1 MGVGSGLE
9 EAVDDAD
16 GGFAVDDADDF
27 PGELPALGLVAVGVE
42 DVPLDGLE
50 HGGVVAGLFAY
61 VPEVEVGGVEAAAD
75 ASGEEAVEGAV
86 VKESIDD
93 DGFVEAGKFKD
104 GTGDVGNEEVS
115 GVEEGDEVG
124 FIEAGEVDV
133 GGLGP
138 GEHAA
143 EVATVTPAE
152 EDVGVGFEDEVVVG
166 EVGGE
171 VFAEAEDG
179 GGVEGGGVEDGG
191 FVGVEVAIEE
201 ELSAVGVGE
210 AEVGVELGVAGDAEA
225 VGVCGEMLREGVV
238 HEGAVDEAD
247 VDTVEDG
254 VEVDGFAAPGAVH
267 DEGGAVEGDVEGM
280 GVVAKDEPPA
290 MAVFFLEGVGEAA
303 GLGVLDGLGALVH
316 LVAGA
321 GGGNDEGVG
330 DISPREFVDD
340 GFEMGSVV

>member
-1 MGVGSGLE
+1 MPGRRREDGGEEMGRRREEDGVWMGVGSGLE

-61 VPEVEVGGVEAAAD
+61 VPKVEVGGVEAAAD
-75 ASGEEAVEGAV
+75 APGEEAVEGAV
-86 VKESIDD
+86 VKEAVDD

-104 GTGDVGNEEVS
+104 GAGDVGNEEVG

-152 EDVGVGFEDEVVVG
+152 EDVGVGFENEVVVG

-171 VFAEAEDG
+171 VFAE
-179 GGVEGGGVEDGG
+179 
-191 FVGVEVAIEE
+191 E
-201 ELSAVGVGE
+201 ELPAVGVGE

-225 VGVCGEMLREGVV
+225 VGVGGEMLREGVV

-247 VDTVEDG
+247 VDAVEDG

-280 GVVAKDEPPA
+280 GVVAEDEPPA

-303 GLGVLDGLGALVH
+303 GLGVLDGLGALVN

-330 DISPREFVDD
+330 DASPREFVDD